1 MLTAGWLKMKN
12 RIKVGVAGVGYMG
25 EFHVRHYAANAN
37 VELVGVADIDESRAK
52 RISQTYHCDWYAD
65 PADLVDKVEA
75 VSIAVPSIEH
85 RNVADLFISEG
96 VHVLMEKPLAS
107 TVDDAEH
114 IVNQANRHN
123 VQLMVGHQERFNPA
137 IIALTQQIDEPQYI
151 EAHRLGLFSGRGGD
165 VDVIT
170 DLMIHDID
178 LLLAF
183 IKSPVKSVSALGS
196 SVVTSY
202 LDIANAR
209 IEFANGAVANV
220 TASRVAQEKV
230 RNFQVYTQNEYL
242 NLDLLEQT
250 ITKTTKN
257 SSARKDGS
265 IILVKEPIEITPNLT
280 LKAEIDHFVEILEV
294 GTKPFVTGEDGLMAL
309 QVAQIVRETVGYG
322 H

>member
-1 MLTAGWLKMKN
+1 
-12 RIKVGVAGVGYMG
+12 MG
-25 EFHVRHYAANAN
+25 EFHVRHYAANPN

-52 RISQTYHCDWYAD
+52 WISQTYHCDWYAD
-65 PADLVDKVEA
+65 PADLVDNVDA
-75 VSIAVPSIEH
+75 VSIAVPSIDH
-85 RNVADLFISEG
+85 RSVAELFISQG

-114 IVNQANRHN
+114 IVNLANQHD
-123 VQLMVGHQERFNPA
+123 VQLLVGHQERFNPA
-137 IIALTQQIDEPQYI
+137 IVALTQQIEEPQYI
-151 EAHRLGLFSGRGGD
+151 EAHRLGLFTGRGGD

-230 RNFQVYTQNEYL
+230 RKFQVYTHNEYL

-257 SSARKDGS
+257 HSARNDGS
-265 IILVKEPIEITPNLT
+265 IVLVKEPIEITQNLT
-280 LKAEIDHFVEILEV
+280 LKAEIDHFIEILEN

-309 QVAQIVRETVGYG
+309 QVAQTVRESVGYN